1 MNASAMRRHSL
12 QVDAD
17 TFLAHYFKRIDPAVA
32 TSFSPAQRQAMVR
45 MFATRWSEKHPVN
58 IRKSL
63 GIGRRRIYVV
73 LLAGREK
80 RPMSRLR
87 REGALNPV
95 ASLLFYALLTF
106 FGGVAAMALLYGV
119 KSIFGLDLVYQGG
132 FHDALGKLSDQLGR
146 LFSGE

>member
-1 MNASAMRRHSL
+1 MSTHTMRSHSI
-12 QVDAD
+12 QVDPD

-32 TSFSPAQRQAMVR
+32 ESFTLDQRRAMVR

-58 IRKSL
+58 VRKSL
-63 GIGRRRIYVV
+63 GFGRRRFYIV

-87 REGALNPV
+87 REGAISPF
-95 ASLLFYALLTF
+95 ASLLFYVLLTF

-132 FHDALGKLSDQLGR
+132 FHDLLGKLQDQLGR